1 MKATSVICSIIAL
14 GGIFC
19 IGAEPLGTQVT
30 AGEEQP
36 AKNSS
41 AEKKTPKETHV
52 LFKYLKLKT
61 EFEKKLNFPIT
72 KEPPESF
79 ANKVLAAFEAEGKV
93 IAYMKSQ
100 DLSSCNGDFVKIFN
114 LLYKEH
120 ERHSEISQ
128 DVAKKVKGGDRE
140 AFVAAADR
148 ESSSRA
154 ILALYDAL
162 LISYSI
168 PAPQRQK
175 GDPAVSMNA
184 ILKEMDT
191 KLPVVKKYDD
201 PFELLGAMDKIGES
215 FRVAALDFLKMKD
228 FMYCPPDFTELA
240 VGYIRTLADFAEHAK
255 ALPPELPRNKE
266 EVVLFLLSAA
276 ADPAKA
282 NGYVENMKRYLARC
296 EQISA
301 AKDSAKERLE
311 TFVKNFSPS
320 ATAGTEA
327 KKAQYTAEQKKFVC
341 AFWKE
346 FEKIMANLDNA
357 KPEEIDG
364 LSRRVQVKECPEDFR
379 KEWLHFSVNLQV
391 FMDYCRTNPGAKDMP
406 DKIQN
411 AMIEAMKSANTLR
424 IIHEKCNEGESK

>member
-1 MKATSVICSIIAL
+1 MKASSVICSIIAL

-19 IGAEPLGTQVT
+19 IGAEPLGTQAT

-36 AKNSS
+36 SKNSS

-114 LLYKEH
+114 LLHKEH
-120 ERHSEISQ
+120 ERHREISL
-128 DVAKKVKGGDRE
+128 DVAEKVKGGDRE

-148 ESSSRA
+148 ESISRA

-168 PAPQRQK
+168 PAPQKQK

-184 ILKEMDT
+184 ILKEMDS

-240 VGYIRTLADFAEHAK
+240 VEYIRTLVDFAEHAK

-320 ATAGTEA
+320 AAGTEA

-357 KPEEIDG
+357 KPEEREALD
-364 LSRRVQVKECPEDFR
+364 RRVQEKECPEDFR
-379 KEWLHFSVNLQV
+379 KEWLLFSANLQV
-391 FMDYCRTNPGAKDMP
+391 CMDYCRTNPGAKDMP

>member
-1 MKATSVICSIIAL
+1 MKASSVICSIIAL

-19 IGAEPLGTQVT
+19 IGAEPLGTQAT

-36 AKNSS
+36 SKNSS

-114 LLYKEH
+114 LLHKEH
-120 ERHSEISQ
+120 ERHREISQ
-128 DVAKKVKGGDRE
+128 DVAEKVKGGGRE

-148 ESSSRA
+148 ESISRA

-168 PAPQRQK
+168 PAPQKQK

-184 ILKEMDT
+184 ILKEMDS

-215 FRVAALDFLKMKD
+215 FQVAALDFLKMKD
-228 FMYCPPDFTELA
+228 FRYCPPDFTELA
-240 VGYIRTLADFAEHAK
+240 VEYIRTLADFAEHAK

-320 ATAGTEA
+320 AADTEA

>member
-1 MKATSVICSIIAL
+1 MKASSVICSIIAL

-19 IGAEPLGTQVT
+19 IGAEPLGTQAT

-36 AKNSS
+36 SKNSS

-114 LLYKEH
+114 LLHKEH
-120 ERHSEISQ
+120 ERHREISL
-128 DVAKKVKGGDRE
+128 DVAEKVKGGDRE

-148 ESSSRA
+148 ESISRA

-168 PAPQRQK
+168 PAPQKQK

-184 ILKEMDT
+184 ILKEMDS

-228 FMYCPPDFTELA
+228 FMYCPPDFAELA
-240 VGYIRTLADFAEHAK
+240 VGYVRTLADFAEHAK

-320 ATAGTEA
+320 AAGTEA

>member
-1 MKATSVICSIIAL
+1 MKASSVICSIIAL

-19 IGAEPLGTQVT
+19 IGAEPLGTQAT

-36 AKNSS
+36 SKNSS

-114 LLYKEH
+114 LLHKEH
-120 ERHSEISQ
+120 ERHREISL
-128 DVAKKVKGGDRE
+128 DVAEKVKGGDRE
-140 AFVAAADR
+140 AFVAAADS
-148 ESSSRA
+148 ESISRA

-168 PAPQRQK
+168 PAPQKQK

-184 ILKEMDT
+184 ILKEMDS

-266 EVVLFLLSAA
+266 EVVLFLLNAA
-276 ADPAKA
+276 ANPEKA

-296 EQISA
+296 EQISSA
-301 AKDSAKERLE
+301 RDSAKERLE

-320 ATAGTEA
+320 AAGTEA

-357 KPEEIDG
+357 KPEEREALD
-364 LSRRVQVKECPEDFR
+364 RRVQEKECPEDFR
-379 KEWLHFSVNLQV
+379 KEWLLFSANLQV
-391 FMDYCRTNPGAKDMP
+391 CMDYCRTNPGAKDMP

>member
-1 MKATSVICSIIAL
+1 MKASSVICSIIAL

-19 IGAEPLGTQVT
+19 IGAEPLGTQAT

-36 AKNSS
+36 SKNSS

-114 LLYKEH
+114 LLHKEH
-120 ERHSEISQ
+120 ERHREISL
-128 DVAKKVKGGDRE
+128 DVAEKVKGGDRE

-148 ESSSRA
+148 ESISRA

-168 PAPQRQK
+168 PAPQKQK

-184 ILKEMDT
+184 ILKEMDS

-215 FRVAALDFLKMKD
+215 FQVAALDFLKMKD
-228 FMYCPPDFTELA
+228 FRYCPPDFTELA
-240 VGYIRTLADFAEHAK
+240 VEYIRTLADFAEHAK

-320 ATAGTEA
+320 AAGTEA

-357 KPEEIDG
+357 KPEEREALD
-364 LSRRVQVKECPEDFR
+364 RRVQEKECPEDFR
-379 KEWLHFSVNLQV
+379 KEWLLFSANLQV
-391 FMDYCRTNPGAKDMP
+391 CMDYCRTNPGAKDMP

>member
-1 MKATSVICSIIAL
+1 MKASSVICSIIAL

-19 IGAEPLGTQVT
+19 IGAEPLGTQAT

-36 AKNSS
+36 SKNSS

-114 LLYKEH
+114 LLHKEH
-120 ERHSEISQ
+120 ERHREISL
-128 DVAKKVKGGDRE
+128 DVAEKVKGGDRE

-148 ESSSRA
+148 ESISRA

-168 PAPQRQK
+168 PAPQKQK

-184 ILKEMDT
+184 ILKEMDS

-215 FRVAALDFLKMKD
+215 FQVAALDFLKMKD
-228 FMYCPPDFTELA
+228 FRYCPPDFTELA
-240 VGYIRTLADFAEHAK
+240 VGYVRTLADFAEHAK

-320 ATAGTEA
+320 AAGTEA

-357 KPEEIDG
+357 KPEEREALD
-364 LSRRVQVKECPEDFR
+364 RRVQEKECPEDFR
-379 KEWLHFSVNLQV
+379 KEWLLFSANLQV
-391 FMDYCRTNPGAKDMP
+391 CMDYCRTNPGAKDMP

>member
-1 MKATSVICSIIAL
+1 MKASSVICSIIAL

-19 IGAEPLGTQVT
+19 IGAEPLGTQAT

-36 AKNSS
+36 SKNSS

-114 LLYKEH
+114 LLHKEH
-120 ERHSEISQ
+120 ERHREISL
-128 DVAKKVKGGDRE
+128 DVAEKVKGGDRE

-148 ESSSRA
+148 ESISRA

-168 PAPQRQK
+168 PAPQKQK

-184 ILKEMDT
+184 ILKEMDS

-215 FRVAALDFLKMKD
+215 FQVAALDFLKMKD
-228 FMYCPPDFTELA
+228 FRYCPPDFTELA
-240 VGYIRTLADFAEHAK
+240 VEYIRTLADFAEHAK

-320 ATAGTEA
+320 AAGTEA

-341 AFWKE
+341 AFGKE

-357 KPEEIDG
+357 KPEEREALD
-364 LSRRVQVKECPEDFR
+364 RRVQEKECPEDFR
-379 KEWLHFSVNLQV
+379 KEWLLFSANLQV
-391 FMDYCRTNPGAKDMP
+391 CMDYCRTNPGAKDMP

>member
-1 MKATSVICSIIAL
+1 MKASSVICSIIAL

-19 IGAEPLGTQVT
+19 IGAEPLGTQAT

-36 AKNSS
+36 SKNSS

-114 LLYKEH
+114 LLHKEH
-120 ERHSEISQ
+120 ERHREISL
-128 DVAKKVKGGDRE
+128 DVAEKVKGGDRE

-148 ESSSRA
+148 ESISRA

-168 PAPQRQK
+168 PAPQKQK

-184 ILKEMDT
+184 ILKEMDS

-266 EVVLFLLSAA
+266 EVVLFLLNAA
-276 ADPAKA
+276 ANPEKA

-296 EQISA
+296 EQISSA
-301 AKDSAKERLE
+301 RDSAKERLE
-311 TFVKNFSPS
+311 TFVKNFTPS
-320 ATAGTEA
+320 TAADYGV

-341 AFWKE
+341 AFWKDVE
-346 FEKIMANLDNA
+346 NFMTNLNNA
-357 KPEEIDG
+357 KPEKREELD
-364 LSRRVQVKECPEDFR
+364 RRVQVKECPEDFR
-379 KEWLHFSVNLQV
+379 KEWLHFSANLQV
-391 FMDYCRTNPGAKDMP
+391 CMDYSRTNPGAKDMP
-406 DKIQN
+406 DKIQS
-411 AMIEAMKSANTLR
+411 AMLELMTSGNTLR
-424 IIHEKCNEGESK
+424 TIHEKCNEGESK

>member
-1 MKATSVICSIIAL
+1 MKASSVICSIIAL

-19 IGAEPLGTQVT
+19 IGAEPLGTQATV
-30 AGEEQP
+30 GEEQP
-36 AKNSS
+36 SKNSS

-114 LLYKEH
+114 LLHKEH
-120 ERHSEISQ
+120 ERHREISL
-128 DVAKKVKGGDRE
+128 DVAEKVKGGDRE

-148 ESSSRA
+148 ESISRA

-168 PAPQRQK
+168 PAPQKQK

-184 ILKEMDT
+184 ILKEMDS

-215 FRVAALDFLKMKD
+215 FQVAALDFLKMKD
-228 FMYCPPDFTELA
+228 FRYCPPDFTELA
-240 VGYIRTLADFAEHAK
+240 VEYIRTLVDFAEHAK

-320 ATAGTEA
+320 AAGTEA

-357 KPEEIDG
+357 KPEEREALD
-364 LSRRVQVKECPEDFR
+364 RRVQEKECPEDFR

>member
-1 MKATSVICSIIAL
+1 MKASSVICSIIAL

-19 IGAEPLGTQVT
+19 IGAEPLGTQAT

-36 AKNSS
+36 SKNSS

-114 LLYKEH
+114 LLHKEH
-120 ERHSEISQ
+120 ERHREISL
-128 DVAKKVKGGDRE
+128 DVAEKVKGGDRE

-148 ESSSRA
+148 ESISRA

-168 PAPQRQK
+168 PAPQKQK

-184 ILKEMDT
+184 ILKEMDS

-215 FRVAALDFLKMKD
+215 FQVAALDFLKMKD
-228 FMYCPPDFTELA
+228 FRYCPPDFTELA
-240 VGYIRTLADFAEHAK
+240 VEYIRTLADFAEHAK

-320 ATAGTEA
+320 AAGTEA

-357 KPEEIDG
+357 KPEEREALD
-364 LSRRVQVKECPEDFR
+364 RRVQEKECPEDFR
-379 KEWLHFSVNLQV
+379 KEWLLFSANLQV
-391 FMDYCRTNPGAKDMP
+391 CMDYSRTNPGAKDMP
-406 DKIQN
+406 DKIQS
-411 AMIEAMKSANTLR
+411 AMLELMTSGNTLR
-424 IIHEKCNEGESK
+424 TIHEKCNEGESK

>member
-1 MKATSVICSIIAL
+1 MKASSVICSIIAL

-19 IGAEPLGTQVT
+19 IGAEPLGTQAT
-30 AGEEQP
+30 ACEEQP
-36 AKNSS
+36 SKNSS

-52 LFKYLKLKT
+52 LLKYLKLRT

-100 DLSSCNGDFVKIFN
+100 DLSSCNVDFVKVFN
-114 LLYKEH
+114 LLHKEH
-120 ERHSEISQ
+120 ERHREISL
-128 DVAKKVKGGDRE
+128 DVAEKVKGGDRE

-148 ESSSRA
+148 ESTSRA

-168 PAPQRQK
+168 PAPQKQK
-175 GDPAVSMNA
+175 GDPAASMNA
-184 ILKEMDT
+184 ILKEMDS

-215 FRVAALDFLKMKD
+215 FQVAALDFLKMKD
-228 FMYCPPDFTELA
+228 FRYCPPDFTELA
-240 VGYIRTLADFAEHAK
+240 VEYIRTLADFAEHAK

-311 TFVKNFSPS
+311 TFVKKFNLSV
-320 ATAGTEA
+320 AAGPEE

-341 AFWKE
+341 AFWKNV
-346 FEKIMANLDNA
+346 EKIMTNLDNA
-357 KPEEIDG
+357 KPEE
-364 LSRRVQVKECPEDFR
+364 RERCWTEEFR
-379 KEWLHFSVNLQV
+379 KRNVLKILEKNGFTFLQT
-391 FMDYCRTNPGAKDMP
+391 CRFVWTIPG
-406 DKIQN
+406 Q
-411 AMIEAMKSANTLR
+411 TLAQKTFR
-424 IIHEKCNEGESK
+424 IKFRMQCLN

>member
-1 MKATSVICSIIAL
+1 MKASSVICSIIAL

-19 IGAEPLGTQVT
+19 IGAEPLGTQAT

-36 AKNSS
+36 SKNSS

-114 LLYKEH
+114 LLHKEH
-120 ERHSEISQ
+120 ERHREISL
-128 DVAKKVKGGDRE
+128 DVAEKVKGGDRE

-148 ESSSRA
+148 ESISRA

-168 PAPQRQK
+168 PAPQKQK

-184 ILKEMDT
+184 ILKEMDS

-215 FRVAALDFLKMKD
+215 FQVAALDFLKMKD
-228 FMYCPPDFTELA
+228 FRYCPPDFTELA
-240 VGYIRTLADFAEHAK
+240 VEYIRTLVDFAEHAK

-320 ATAGTEA
+320 AAGTEA

-357 KPEEIDG
+357 KPEEREALD
-364 LSRRVQVKECPEDFR
+364 RRVQEKECPEDFR
-379 KEWLHFSVNLQV
+379 KEWLLFSANLQV
-391 FMDYCRTNPGAKDMP
+391 CMDYCRTNPGAKDMP

>member
-1 MKATSVICSIIAL
+1 MKASSVICSIIAL

-19 IGAEPLGTQVT
+19 IGAEPLGTQAT

-36 AKNSS
+36 SKNSS

-114 LLYKEH
+114 LLHKEH
-120 ERHSEISQ
+120 ERHREISL
-128 DVAKKVKGGDRE
+128 DVAEKVKGGDRE

-148 ESSSRA
+148 ESISRA

-168 PAPQRQK
+168 PAPQKQK

-184 ILKEMDT
+184 ILKEMDS

-215 FRVAALDFLKMKD
+215 FQVAALDFLKMKD
-228 FMYCPPDFTELA
+228 FRYCPPDFTELA
-240 VGYIRTLADFAEHAK
+240 VEYIRTLADFAEHAK

-320 ATAGTEA
+320 AAGTEA

-379 KEWLHFSVNLQV
+379 KEWLHFSANLQV
-391 FMDYCRTNPGAKDMP
+391 CMDYSRTNPGAKDMP

>member
-1 MKATSVICSIIAL
+1 MKASSVICSIIAL

-19 IGAEPLGTQVT
+19 IGAEPLGTQAT

-36 AKNSS
+36 SKNSS

-114 LLYKEH
+114 LLHKEH
-120 ERHSEISQ
+120 ERHREISL
-128 DVAKKVKGGDRE
+128 DVAEKVKGGDRE

-148 ESSSRA
+148 ESISRA

-168 PAPQRQK
+168 PAPQKQK

-184 ILKEMDT
+184 ILKEMDS

-240 VGYIRTLADFAEHAK
+240 VEYIRTLADFAEHAK

-320 ATAGTEA
+320 AADTEA

-357 KPEEIDG
+357 KPEEREALD
-364 LSRRVQVKECPEDFR
+364 RRVQEKECPEDFR
-379 KEWLHFSVNLQV
+379 KEWLLFSANLQV
-391 FMDYCRTNPGAKDMP
+391 CMDYCRTNPGAKDMP

>member
-1 MKATSVICSIIAL
+1 MKASSVICSIIAL

-19 IGAEPLGTQVT
+19 IGAEPLGTQAT

-36 AKNSS
+36 SKNSS

-114 LLYKEH
+114 LLHKEH
-120 ERHSEISQ
+120 ERHREISL
-128 DVAKKVKGGDRE
+128 DVAEKVKGGDRE

-148 ESSSRA
+148 ESISRA

-168 PAPQRQK
+168 PAPQKQK

-184 ILKEMDT
+184 ILKEMDS

-215 FRVAALDFLKMKD
+215 FQVAALDFLKMKD
-228 FMYCPPDFTELA
+228 FRYCPPDFTELA
-240 VGYIRTLADFAEHAK
+240 VEYIRTLADFAEHAK

-320 ATAGTEA
+320 AAGTEA

>member
-1 MKATSVICSIIAL
+1 MKASSVICSIIAL

-19 IGAEPLGTQVT
+19 IGAEPLGTQAT

-36 AKNSS
+36 SKNSS

-114 LLYKEH
+114 LLHKEH
-120 ERHSEISQ
+120 ERHREISL
-128 DVAKKVKGGDRE
+128 DVAEKVKGGDRE

-148 ESSSRA
+148 ESISRV

-168 PAPQRQK
+168 PAPQKQK

-184 ILKEMDT
+184 ILKEMDS

-215 FRVAALDFLKMKD
+215 FQVAALDFLKMKD
-228 FMYCPPDFTELA
+228 FRYCPPDFTELA
-240 VGYIRTLADFAEHAK
+240 VEYIRTLADFAEHAK

-320 ATAGTEA
+320 AAGTEA

-357 KPEEIDG
+357 KPEEREALD
-364 LSRRVQVKECPEDFR
+364 RRVQEKECPEDFR
-379 KEWLHFSVNLQV
+379 KEWLLFSANLQV
-391 FMDYCRTNPGAKDMP
+391 CMDYCRTNPGAKDMP

>member
-1 MKATSVICSIIAL
+1 MKASSVICSIIAL

-19 IGAEPLGTQVT
+19 IGAEPLGTQAT

-36 AKNSS
+36 SKNSS

-114 LLYKEH
+114 LLHKEH
-120 ERHSEISQ
+120 ERHREISL
-128 DVAKKVKGGDRE
+128 DVAEKVKGGDRE

-148 ESSSRA
+148 ESISRA

-168 PAPQRQK
+168 PAPQKQK

-184 ILKEMDT
+184 ILKEMDS

-215 FRVAALDFLKMKD
+215 FQVAALNFLKMKD
-228 FMYCPPDFTELA
+228 FRYCPPDFTELA
-240 VGYIRTLADFAEHAK
+240 VEYIRTLADFAEHAK

-320 ATAGTEA
+320 AAGTEA

>member
-1 MKATSVICSIIAL
+1 MKASSVICSIIAL

-19 IGAEPLGTQVT
+19 IGAEPLGTQAT

-36 AKNSS
+36 SKNSS

-114 LLYKEH
+114 LLHKEH
-120 ERHSEISQ
+120 ERHREISL
-128 DVAKKVKGGDRE
+128 DVAEKVKGGDRE

-148 ESSSRA
+148 ESISRA

-168 PAPQRQK
+168 PAPQKQK

-184 ILKEMDT
+184 ILKEMDS

-228 FMYCPPDFTELA
+228 FMYCPPDFAELA
-240 VGYIRTLADFAEHAK
+240 VGYVRTLADFAEHAK

-320 ATAGTEA
+320 AAGTEA

-357 KPEEIDG
+357 KPEEREALD
-364 LSRRVQVKECPEDFR
+364 RRVQEKECPEDFR
-379 KEWLHFSVNLQV
+379 KEWLLFSANLQV
-391 FMDYCRTNPGAKDMP
+391 CMDYCRTNPGAKDMP

>member
-1 MKATSVICSIIAL
+1 MKASSVICSIIAL

-19 IGAEPLGTQVT
+19 IGAEPLGTQAT

-36 AKNSS
+36 SKNSS

-114 LLYKEH
+114 LLHKEH
-120 ERHSEISQ
+120 ERHREISL
-128 DVAKKVKGGDRE
+128 DVAEKVKGGDRE

-148 ESSSRA
+148 ESISRA

-168 PAPQRQK
+168 PAPQKQK

-184 ILKEMDT
+184 ILKEMDS

-215 FRVAALDFLKMKD
+215 FQVAALDFLKMKD
-228 FMYCPPDFTELA
+228 FRYCPPDFTELA
-240 VGYIRTLADFAEHAK
+240 VEYIRTLADFAEHAK

-320 ATAGTEA
+320 AAGTEA

-357 KPEEIDG
+357 KPEEREALD
-364 LSRRVQVKECPEDFR
+364 RRVQEKECPEDFR

>member
-1 MKATSVICSIIAL
+1 MKASSVICSIIAL

-19 IGAEPLGTQVT
+19 IGAEPLGTQAT

-36 AKNSS
+36 SKNSS

-114 LLYKEH
+114 LLHKEH
-120 ERHSEISQ
+120 ERHREISL
-128 DVAKKVKGGDRE
+128 DVAEKVKGGDRE

-148 ESSSRA
+148 ESISRA

-168 PAPQRQK
+168 PAPQKQK

-184 ILKEMDT
+184 ILKEMDS

-215 FRVAALDFLKMKD
+215 FQVAALDFLKMKD
-228 FMYCPPDFTELA
+228 FRYCPPDFTELA
-240 VGYIRTLADFAEHAK
+240 VEYIRTLADFAEHAK

-320 ATAGTEA
+320 AAGTEA

-357 KPEEIDG
+357 KPEEREALD
-364 LSRRVQVKECPEDFR
+364 RRVQEKECPEDFR
-379 KEWLHFSVNLQV
+379 KEWLLFSANLQV
-391 FMDYCRTNPGAKDMP
+391 CMDYCRTNPGAKDMP

-411 AMIEAMKSANTLR
+411 AMIEAMTSGNTLR
-424 IIHEKCNEGESK
+424 TIHEKCNEGESK

>member
-1 MKATSVICSIIAL
+1 MKASSVICSIIAL

-19 IGAEPLGTQVT
+19 IGAEPLGTQAT

-36 AKNSS
+36 SKNSS

-114 LLYKEH
+114 LLHKEH
-120 ERHSEISQ
+120 ERHREISL
-128 DVAKKVKGGDRE
+128 DVAEKVKGGDRE

-148 ESSSRA
+148 ESISRA

-168 PAPQRQK
+168 PAPQKQK

-184 ILKEMDT
+184 ILKEMDS

-215 FRVAALDFLKMKD
+215 FQVAALDFLKMKD
-228 FMYCPPDFTELA
+228 FRYCPPDFTELA
-240 VGYIRTLADFAEHAK
+240 VEYIRTLADFAEHAK

-320 ATAGTEA
+320 AAGTEA

-346 FEKIMANLDNA
+346 FEKIMVNLDNA
-357 KPEEIDG
+357 KPEEREALD
-364 LSRRVQVKECPEDFR
+364 RRVQVKECPEDFR

>member
-1 MKATSVICSIIAL
+1 MKASSVICSIIAL

-19 IGAEPLGTQVT
+19 IGAEPLGTQAT

-36 AKNSS
+36 SKNSS

-114 LLYKEH
+114 LLHKEH
-120 ERHSEISQ
+120 ERHREISL
-128 DVAKKVKGGDRE
+128 DVAEKVKGGDRE

-148 ESSSRA
+148 ESISRA

-168 PAPQRQK
+168 PAPQKQK

-184 ILKEMDT
+184 ILKEMDS

-215 FRVAALDFLKMKD
+215 FQVAALDFLKMKD
-228 FMYCPPDFTELA
+228 FRYCPPDFTELA
-240 VGYIRTLADFAEHAK
+240 VEYIRTLADFAEHAK

-320 ATAGTEA
+320 AAGTEA

-357 KPEEIDG
+357 KPEEREALD
-364 LSRRVQVKECPEDFR
+364 RRVQEKECPEDFR
-379 KEWLHFSVNLQV
+379 KEWLLFSANLQV
-391 FMDYCRTNPGAKDMP
+391 CMDYCRTNPGAKDMP

-411 AMIEAMKSANTLR
+411 AMIEAMKPANTLR

>member
-1 MKATSVICSIIAL
+1 MKASSVICSIIAL

-19 IGAEPLGTQVT
+19 IGAEPLGTQAT

-36 AKNSS
+36 SKNSS

-100 DLSSCNGDFVKIFN
+100 DLSSCYGDFVKIFN
-114 LLYKEH
+114 LLHKEH
-120 ERHSEISQ
+120 ERHREISL
-128 DVAKKVKGGDRE
+128 DVAEKVKGGDRE

-148 ESSSRA
+148 ESISRA

-168 PAPQRQK
+168 PAPQKQK

-184 ILKEMDT
+184 ILKEMDS

-215 FRVAALDFLKMKD
+215 FQVAALDFLKMKD
-228 FMYCPPDFTELA
+228 FRYCPPDFTELA
-240 VGYIRTLADFAEHAK
+240 VEYIRTLADFAEHAK

-320 ATAGTEA
+320 AAGTEA

-357 KPEEIDG
+357 KPEEREALD
-364 LSRRVQVKECPEDFR
+364 RRVQEKECPEDFR
-379 KEWLHFSVNLQV
+379 KEWLLFSANLQV
-391 FMDYCRTNPGAKDMP
+391 CMDYCRTNPGAKDMP

>member
-1 MKATSVICSIIAL
+1 MKASSVICSIIAL

-19 IGAEPLGTQVT
+19 IGAEPLGTQAT

-36 AKNSS
+36 SKNSS

-52 LFKYLKLKT
+52 LLKYLKFRT

-114 LLYKEH
+114 LLHKEH
-120 ERHSEISQ
+120 ERHREISL
-128 DVAKKVKGGDRE
+128 DVAEKVKGGDRE

-148 ESSSRA
+148 ESISRA

-168 PAPQRQK
+168 PAPQKQK

-184 ILKEMDT
+184 ILKEMDS

-215 FRVAALDFLKMKD
+215 FQVAALDFLKMKD
-228 FMYCPPDFTELA
+228 FRYCPPDFTELA
-240 VGYIRTLADFAEHAK
+240 VEYIRTLADFAEHAK

-320 ATAGTEA
+320 AAGTEA

>member
-1 MKATSVICSIIAL
+1 MKASSVICSIIAL

-19 IGAEPLGTQVT
+19 IGAEPLGTQAT

-36 AKNSS
+36 SKNSS

-114 LLYKEH
+114 LLHKEH
-120 ERHSEISQ
+120 ERHREISL
-128 DVAKKVKGGDRE
+128 DVAEKVKGGDRE
-140 AFVAAADR
+140 AFVAAADS
-148 ESSSRA
+148 ESISRA

-168 PAPQRQK
+168 PAPQKQK

-184 ILKEMDT
+184 ILKEMDS

-266 EVVLFLLSAA
+266 EVVLFLLNAA
-276 ADPAKA
+276 ANPEKA

-296 EQISA
+296 EQISSA
-301 AKDSAKERLE
+301 RDSAKERLE
-311 TFVKNFSPS
+311 TIVKNFSPS
-320 ATAGTEA
+320 AAGTEA

-357 KPEEIDG
+357 KPEEREALD
-364 LSRRVQVKECPEDFR
+364 RRVQEKECPEDFR
-379 KEWLHFSVNLQV
+379 KEWLLFSANLQV
-391 FMDYCRTNPGAKDMP
+391 CMDYCRTNPGAKDMP

>member
-1 MKATSVICSIIAL
+1 MKASSVICSIIAL

-19 IGAEPLGTQVT
+19 IGAEPLGTQAT

-36 AKNSS
+36 SKNSS

-114 LLYKEH
+114 LLHKEH
-120 ERHSEISQ
+120 ERHREISL
-128 DVAKKVKGGDRE
+128 DVAEKVKGGDRE

-148 ESSSRA
+148 ESISRA

-168 PAPQRQK
+168 PAPQKQK

-184 ILKEMDT
+184 ILKEMDS

-215 FRVAALDFLKMKD
+215 FQVAALDFLKMKD
-228 FMYCPPDFTELA
+228 FRYCPPDFTELA
-240 VGYIRTLADFAEHAK
+240 VEYIRTLADFAEHAK

-266 EVVLFLLSAA
+266 EVVLFLLSAT

-320 ATAGTEA
+320 AAGTEA

-357 KPEEIDG
+357 KPEEREALD
-364 LSRRVQVKECPEDFR
+364 RRVQEKECPEDFR
-379 KEWLHFSVNLQV
+379 KEWLLFSANLQV
-391 FMDYCRTNPGAKDMP
+391 CMDYCRTNPGAKDMP

>member
-1 MKATSVICSIIAL
+1 MKASSVICSIIAL

-19 IGAEPLGTQVT
+19 IGAEPLGTQAT

-36 AKNSS
+36 SKNSS

-114 LLYKEH
+114 LLHKEH
-120 ERHSEISQ
+120 ERHREISL
-128 DVAKKVKGGDRE
+128 DVAEKVKGGDRE

-148 ESSSRA
+148 ESISRA

-168 PAPQRQK
+168 PAPQKQK

-184 ILKEMDT
+184 ILKEMDS

-215 FRVAALDFLKMKD
+215 FQVAALDFLKMKD
-228 FMYCPPDFTELA
+228 FRYCPPDFTELA
-240 VGYIRTLADFAEHAK
+240 VEYIRTLADFAEQAK

-320 ATAGTEA
+320 AAGTEA

-357 KPEEIDG
+357 KPEEREALD
-364 LSRRVQVKECPEDFR
+364 RRVQEKECPEDFR
-379 KEWLHFSVNLQV
+379 KEWLLFSANLQV
-391 FMDYCRTNPGAKDMP
+391 CMDYCRTNPGAKDMP

>member
-1 MKATSVICSIIAL
+1 MKASSVICSIIAL

-19 IGAEPLGTQVT
+19 IGAEPLGTQAT

-36 AKNSS
+36 SKNSS

-114 LLYKEH
+114 LLHKEH
-120 ERHSEISQ
+120 ERHREISL
-128 DVAKKVKGGDRE
+128 DVAEKVKGGDRE

-148 ESSSRA
+148 ESISRA

-168 PAPQRQK
+168 PAPQKQK

-184 ILKEMDT
+184 ILKEMDS

-215 FRVAALDFLKMKD
+215 FQVAALDFLKMKD
-228 FMYCPPDFTELA
+228 FRYCPPDFTELA
-240 VGYIRTLADFAEHAK
+240 VGYVRTLADFAEHAK

-301 AKDSAKERLE
+301 AKDSVKERLE

-320 ATAGTEA
+320 AAGTEA

-357 KPEEIDG
+357 KPEEREALD
-364 LSRRVQVKECPEDFR
+364 RRVQEKECPEDFR
-379 KEWLHFSVNLQV
+379 KEWLLFSANLQV
-391 FMDYCRTNPGAKDMP
+391 CMDYCRTNPGAKDMP

>member
-1 MKATSVICSIIAL
+1 MKASSVICSIIAL

-19 IGAEPLGTQVT
+19 IGAEPLGTQAT

-36 AKNSS
+36 SKNSS

-114 LLYKEH
+114 LLHKEH
-120 ERHSEISQ
+120 ERHREISL
-128 DVAKKVKGGDRE
+128 DVAEKVKGGDRE

-148 ESSSRA
+148 ESISRA

-168 PAPQRQK
+168 PAPQKQK

-184 ILKEMDT
+184 ILKEMDS

-215 FRVAALDFLKMKD
+215 FQVAALDFLKMKD
-228 FMYCPPDFTELA
+228 FRYCPPDFTELA
-240 VGYIRTLADFAEHAK
+240 VEYIRTLADFAEHAK

-320 ATAGTEA
+320 AAGTEA

-379 KEWLHFSVNLQV
+379 KEWLHFSANLQV
-391 FMDYCRTNPGAKDMP
+391 CMDYCRTNPGAKGMP

>member
-1 MKATSVICSIIAL
+1 MKASSVICSIIAL

-19 IGAEPLGTQVT
+19 IGAEPLGTQAT

-36 AKNSS
+36 SKNSS

-114 LLYKEH
+114 LLHKEH
-120 ERHSEISQ
+120 ERHREISL
-128 DVAKKVKGGDRE
+128 DVAEKVKGGDRE

-266 EVVLFLLSAA
+266 EVVLFLLNAA

-320 ATAGTEA
+320 AAGTEA

-357 KPEEIDG
+357 KPEEREALD
-364 LSRRVQVKECPEDFR
+364 RRVQEKECPEDFR
-379 KEWLHFSVNLQV
+379 KEWLLFSANLQV
-391 FMDYCRTNPGAKDMP
+391 CMDYCRTNPGAKDMP

>member
-1 MKATSVICSIIAL
+1 MKASSVICSIIAL

-19 IGAEPLGTQVT
+19 IGAEPLGTQAT

-36 AKNSS
+36 SKNSS

-114 LLYKEH
+114 LLHKEH
-120 ERHSEISQ
+120 ERHREISL
-128 DVAKKVKGGDRE
+128 DVAEKVKGGDRE
-140 AFVAAADR
+140 AFVAVADR
-148 ESSSRA
+148 ESISRA

-168 PAPQRQK
+168 PAPQKQK

-184 ILKEMDT
+184 ILKEMDS

-215 FRVAALDFLKMKD
+215 FQVAALDFLKMKD
-228 FMYCPPDFTELA
+228 FRYCPPDFTELA
-240 VGYIRTLADFAEHAK
+240 VEYIRTLADFAEHAK

-320 ATAGTEA
+320 AAGTEA

-357 KPEEIDG
+357 KPEEREALD
-364 LSRRVQVKECPEDFR
+364 RRVQEKECPEDFR
-379 KEWLHFSVNLQV
+379 KEWLLFSANLQV
-391 FMDYCRTNPGAKDMP
+391 CMDYCRTNPGAKDMP

>member
-1 MKATSVICSIIAL
+1 MKASSVICSIIAL

-19 IGAEPLGTQVT
+19 IGAEPLGTQAT

-36 AKNSS
+36 SKNSS

-114 LLYKEH
+114 LLHKEH
-120 ERHSEISQ
+120 ERHREISL
-128 DVAKKVKGGDRE
+128 DVAEKVKGVDRE

-148 ESSSRA
+148 ESISRA

-168 PAPQRQK
+168 PAPQKQK

-184 ILKEMDT
+184 ILKEMDS

-228 FMYCPPDFTELA
+228 FMYCPPDFAELA
-240 VGYIRTLADFAEHAK
+240 VGYVRTLADFAEHAK

-320 ATAGTEA
+320 AAGTEA

-357 KPEEIDG
+357 KPEEREALD
-364 LSRRVQVKECPEDFR
+364 RRVQEKECPEDFR
-379 KEWLHFSVNLQV
+379 KEWLLFSANLQV
-391 FMDYCRTNPGAKDMP
+391 CMDYCRTNPGAKDMP